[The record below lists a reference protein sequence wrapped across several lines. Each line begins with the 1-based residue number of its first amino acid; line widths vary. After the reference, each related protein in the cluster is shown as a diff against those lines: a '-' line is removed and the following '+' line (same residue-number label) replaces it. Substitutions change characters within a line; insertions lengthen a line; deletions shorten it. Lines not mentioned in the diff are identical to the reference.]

1 MSPKN
6 KMPWPL
12 TAREVLLPP
21 GLGAALFIAVF
32 VFRQGLNASDRE
44 AFQGALCDGLTVPGV
59 ILTGLGLLRWVSDL
73 GAFDG
78 LSFGVR
84 KAFGQVLREE
94 RRNRMPKTYY
104 DFVSAREKKPRKSS
118 RMLLITGGLF
128 LAGAGIVLGIYLSI

>member
-21 GLGAALFIAVF
+21 GLGVALFIAVF

-44 AFQGALCDGLTVPGV
+44 AFLGALCDGLTVPGV

>member
-1 MSPKN
+1 MSARN
-6 KMPWPL
+6 KASWPL

-21 GLGAALFIAVF
+21 GIGVILFIAVF
-32 VFRQGLNASDRE
+32 VFRQGVNAPDRE
-44 AFQGALCDGLTVPGV
+44 TFLGALCDGLTVPGI

-104 DFVSAREKKPRKSS
+104 DFVSAREKKTRKSP
-118 RMLLITGGLF
+118 RMWLITGGLF
-128 LAGAGIVLGIYLSI
+128 LAGAFIVLRIYLRA